1 MDLSR
6 RQIMGL
12 AALAAAPAGLASC
25 GFTSSGSGEEASGG
39 NETLTFTTWGTDAEL
54 EGLRSAIAGF
64 ESANDGVTVDLNA
77 VPYEQ
82 MFTNID
88 AQLQSNTAPDIFRV
102 PYYTFGSY
110 AGAGQLLDLGPLL
123 SDGFQDRFTP
133 QAWAA
138 VQNQESP
145 FGVPHHTDTSVILY
159 NKDMLDAA
167 GVTSVPTTLEEAWT
181 WEQLDEVAQKLR
193 NELPASKYPF
203 AYNWQGNGVTRWLSW
218 LFQADGRFLTEDLMS
233 SAIDSEAGRAAVE
246 FTQSFFTKEYVP
258 RNDSVKSTTYASD
271 IWYAETAAMTWAGAF
286 LIPDAASTLN
296 FEWGATYAPQN
307 VRGGSDFGGNALVAT
322 AGTTKPELAAA
333 FLEFV
338 TQEAEMREF
347 CEGASLLPTRA
358 DLVES
363 GIEFTERPELSE
375 VFIGQASTVQAA
387 DSGQVASPN
396 MSEIIT
402 VLQDQLE
409 RAFVGGQSVEATI
422 EGLAS
427 GIDEATSS

>member
-1 MDLSR
+1 M
-6 RQIMGL
+6 
-12 AALAAAPAGLASC
+12 AALAAAPVGLASC
-25 GFTSSGSGEEASGG
+25 GFTGGGSSQQETEGD
-39 NETLTFTTWGTDAEL
+39 TLTFTTWGTDDEL
-54 EGLRSAIAGF
+54 AGLRSAIAGF
-64 ESANDGVTVDLNA
+64 EAANDGVSVKLNA

-102 PYYTFGSY
+102 PYLTFGSY

-123 SDGFQDRFTP
+123 SDGFKDRFTP

-138 VQNQESP
+138 VQSEESP

-159 NKDMLDAA
+159 NKEMLDSA

-181 WEQLDEVAQKLR
+181 WEELDEVAAQLR
-193 NELPASKYPF
+193 GSLPSSTYPM

-218 LFQADGRFLTEDLMS
+218 LFQTDGRFLSEDLAAA
-233 SAIDSEAGRAAVE
+233 AIDSAAAREAVE
-246 FTQSFFTKEYVP
+246 FTQSFFTKKYVP
-258 RNDSVKSTTYASD
+258 QNDSVKSTTYASD
-271 IWYAETAAMTWAGAF
+271 IWYSETAAMTWAGAF
-286 LIPDAASTLN
+286 LLPDADATLT
-296 FEWGATYAPQN
+296 FEWGATYSPRN

-322 AGTTKPELAAA
+322 ADAKNPELAAA

-338 TQEAEMREF
+338 TQEEEMREF

-363 GIEFTERPELSE
+363 GIEFKARPELSE
-375 VFIGQASTVQAA
+375 VFIGQANTVQPS

-409 RAFVGGQSVEATI
+409 KAFVGGQSVEATI
-422 EGLAS
+422 EGLS
-427 GIDEATSS
+427 EGSNEATSS

>member
-6 RQIMGL
+6 RQIMSL
-12 AALAAAPAGLASC
+12 TAIAAAPAGLASC
-25 GFTSSGSGEEASGG
+25 GFTGGSGEQESDGD
-39 NETLTFTTWGTDAEL
+39 TLTFTTWGTDAEL
-54 EGLRSAIAGF
+54 AGLRSAIAGF
-64 ESANDGVTVDLNA
+64 EAANDGVTVDLNA

-88 AQLQSNTAPDIFRV
+88 AQLQSDTAPDIFRV

-123 SDGFQDRFTP
+123 SDGFRDRFTP

-138 VQNQESP
+138 VQNEESP
-145 FGVPHHTDTSVILY
+145 LGVPHHTDTSVILY

-167 GVTSVPTTLEEAWT
+167 GVTSIPTTLEQAWT
-181 WEQLDEVAQKLR
+181 WEEFEEVAQKLR
-193 NELPASKYPF
+193 DELPSSKYPF
-203 AYNWQGNGVTRWLSW
+203 AYNWQGNDVTRWLSW
-218 LFQADGRFLTEDLMS
+218 LFQADGRFLNEELAAA
-233 SAIDSEAGRAAVE
+233 AIDSEAGRAAVE
-246 FTQSFFTKEYVP
+246 FTQSFFTKDFVP
-258 RNDSVKSTTYASD
+258 QNDSVKSTTYASD
-271 IWYAETAAMTWAGAF
+271 TWYSETVAMTWAGAF
-286 LIPDAASTLN
+286 LIPDADATLN
-296 FEWGATYAPQN
+296 FEWGATYAPVN
-307 VRGGSDFGGNALVAT
+307 VRGGSDFSGHALVAT
-322 AGTTKPELAAA
+322 AGTTQPELAAA

-338 TQEAEMREF
+338 TQEEEMREF

-363 GIEFTERPELSE
+363 GIEFAARPELSE
-375 VFIGQASTVQAA
+375 VFIGQATQVQAS

-409 RAFVGGQSVEATI
+409 KAFVGGQDVETTI
-422 EGLAS
+422 AGLSA
-427 GIDEATSS
+427 GIDEAASS